1 VPVTRTV
8 GGSWTDIRDCPI
20 LRKPTAP
27 AARGVSRGNL
37 LRRPVGTRS
46 SHRPSSGV
54 PSTSDRELARRSRSR
69 WGGTGSASALHHRAR
84 QRARR
89 LPCARRSSA
98 RRCQAGRRVGHTD
111 RFLVT
116 TPVDIEVAAEQIGD
130 NRRTIALNY
139 SPALSPVRI
148 PARVSLQLREGRGRV
163 FGPPEAPS
171 RPGSAVRKCGTA
183 EPGRNQQHARTG
195 PTLYSEQHSLTL
207 TCKPPSRSSH
217 S

>member
-1 VPVTRTV
+1 MPVTRTV

-139 SPALSPVRI
+139 SPGAAPCAHSGPGLIAAARGSRACIRSARSAFTARLRRPQVWDSGAWPQSTTRPHRPNFVQRTAL
-148 PARVSLQLREGRGRV
+148 A
-163 FGPPEAPS
+163 
-171 RPGSAVRKCGTA
+171 
-183 EPGRNQQHARTG
+183 HAH
-195 PTLYSEQHSLTL
+195 L
-207 TCKPPSRSSH
+207 
-217 S
+217 

>member
-20 LRKPTAP
+20 LRKPT
-27 AARGVSRGNL
+27 GGSRGNL

-69 WGGTGSASALHHRAR
+69 WGGTGPASALHHRAR

-98 RRCQAGRRVGHTD
+98 RRCQAGRGVGHTD

-116 TPVDIEVAAEQIGD
+116 TPVDIEIAAEHNRRQPPHHRPQLLTGAAPCARSGPGLVAAARGSRACIRSARSAFTARL
-130 NRRTIALNY
+130 RRPQVWDSGAWPQSTTRPHRPNFVQRTAL
-139 SPALSPVRI
+139 A
-148 PARVSLQLREGRGRV
+148 
-163 FGPPEAPS
+163 
-171 RPGSAVRKCGTA
+171 
-183 EPGRNQQHARTG
+183 HAH
-195 PTLYSEQHSLTL
+195 L
-207 TCKPPSRSSH
+207 
-217 S
+217 

>member
-20 LRKPTAP
+20 LRKPTG
-27 AARGVSRGNL
+27 GVSRGNL

-69 WGGTGSASALHHRAR
+69 WGRTGPASALHHRAR

-98 RRCQAGRRVGHTD
+98 RRCQAGRGVGHTD

-116 TPVDIEVAAEQIGD
+116 TPVDIEIAAEH
-130 NRRTIALNY
+130 NRRQPPHHRPQLLTGRCALCAFRPG
-139 SPALSPVRI
+139 SHCSC
-148 PARVSLQLREGRGRV
+148 ARVAGVYSVR
-163 FGPPEAPS
+163 EAPS
-171 RPGSAVRKCGTA
+171 RPGSVVPQVWDSEAWPQSTTRPHRPNFLQRTA
-183 EPGRNQQHARTG
+183 LAHAH
-195 PTLYSEQHSLTL
+195 L
-207 TCKPPSRSSH
+207 
-217 S
+217 